1 MDLPKTQLR
10 AIDVLTTD
18 GRRTRITARSAE
30 AVLLA
35 LFDVQAY
42 VLKVR
47 EDEQAQNPERT
58 HE

>member
-1 MDLPKTQLR
+1 MEIQKTQLR
-10 AIDVLTTD
+10 AVDVLTTD
-18 GRRTRITARSAE
+18 GRRARITARSAE

-47 EDEQAQNPERT
+47 EDEQAQTPERT
-58 HE
+58 HD